1 MSVVVDKENSYE
13 YIHILLDIGESMLCS
28 GAEINRIEEA
38 LLKLSASYK
47 LKEINVFVIPS
58 LITLTIRTD
67 DGFEL
72 TQSRRILSRSITT
85 NLYRLEKLNNIVH
98 QCRQKTVSLRELK
111 EYVNVSN
118 KPVALLQFVFGS
130 ILAAFSFALFFGASI
145 SEAWISGLVAV
156 IICFFQWKISSVLP
170 NRIIVTFLCSF
181 AVGVT
186 VLWFAKAFPSLNS
199 GRIMIGDI
207 MLLIP
212 GVAVTISVRDIILG
226 DTISGAIRLI
236 ESLFIA
242 GGLAVGF
249 WFALF
254 LFGE

>member
-1 MSVVVDKENSYE
+1 MSVVINKDNSYE

-38 LLKLSASYK
+38 LLKLSTSYK
-47 LKEINVFVIPS
+47 IKEINVFVIPS
-58 LITLTIRTD
+58 LITLTVRTS

-72 TQSRRILSRSITT
+72 TQSRRIFSRSITT

-98 QCRQKTVSLRELK
+98 QCREKAIPLSELK
-111 EYVNVSN
+111 EFVKVSN
-118 KPVALLQFVFGS
+118 KPVSLLPFVFGS
-130 ILAAFSFALFFGASI
+130 ILAAFSFAIFFGGSI
-145 SEAWISGLVAV
+145 LEALISGLVAV
-156 IICFFQWKISSVLP
+156 VICIFQWKISSVLP

-186 VLWFAKAFPSLNS
+186 VLGIAKVFPSLNA

-249 WFALF
+249 WSALF
-254 LFGE
+254 LFGG

>member
-1 MSVVVDKENSYE
+1 M
-13 YIHILLDIGESMLCS
+13 
-28 GAEINRIEEA
+28 
-38 LLKLSASYK
+38 
-47 LKEINVFVIPS
+47 
-58 LITLTIRTD
+58 
-67 DGFEL
+67 
-72 TQSRRILSRSITT
+72 
-85 NLYRLEKLNNIVH
+85 
-98 QCRQKTVSLRELK
+98 
-111 EYVNVSN
+111 
-118 KPVALLQFVFGS
+118 
-130 ILAAFSFALFFGASI
+130 
-145 SEAWISGLVAV
+145 
-156 IICFFQWKISSVLP
+156 LP

-254 LFGE
+254 LFGG